1 MLAGLLAMLSL
12 LLVACGGGGDK
23 AEEEEEAPRPTVT
36 EQAEPEPRAEREP
49 TIQAEPEPEILPAG
63 AIGAVADVEQAVVRI
78 VAQGTFRDPE
88 FGELLNVAG
97 SGTGFIIDPSGLAV
111 TNNHVVTGAALLE
124 VFFSDD
130 DRPRN
135 ARILG
140 VSECSD
146 LAVIQIEGDGHP
158 FLQWY
163 QGDTT
168 PGLQTFAAGY
178 PLGDPEYTLTGG
190 IVSKADADGESVWAS
205 VDFVLEHDAT
215 LLGGNSGGPLVTED
229 GRVVGINYAGSFEG
243 QSFAIRADEAQRI
256 LDRLIADEDV
266 TSIGV
271 NGQAI
276 LGPDF
281 SGIWVASVASGSPAD
296 DLGIQ
301 SGDIIT
307 RMEGLLLATDGTMS
321 DYCQILRTQGPG
333 AVLSVEVL
341 RSDTGQVLE
350 GRLNAGEQLAES
362 FSFAAELQEE
372 FEPAP
377 AAARYSGFVR
387 VEDETGLLV
396 VEIPI
401 EWADVDGTA
410 WMVDGDSVGPSISAA
425 GNRGAFFGTW
435 TEPGVFFAASQILTQ
450 RFDENALL
458 DFAQTQF
465 NFSSYN
471 YLGRFPYDDPAYTGF
486 FDQFEG
492 CGGEEVVYISLAA
505 VPQDRSFIISV
516 QIQLV
521 TEADVE
527 ALDRILASF
536 FVIDP

>member
-281 SGIWVASVASGSPAD
+281 SGIWVTSVASGSPAD

-307 RMEGLLLATDGTMS
+307 RMEGLLLATDDTMS
-321 DYCQILRTQGPG
+321 DYCQILRTQSPG

-435 TEPGVFFAASQILTQ
+435 TEPGVFFAAPQILTQ

-465 NFSSYN
+465 NFSSCN

>member
-12 LLVACGGGGDK
+12 LLVACGGGDK

-88 FGELLNVAG
+88 FGELLNVVG

-256 LDRLIADEDV
+256 LDRLIANEDV

-410 WMVDGDSVGPSISAA
+410 
-425 GNRGAFFGTW
+425 
-435 TEPGVFFAASQILTQ
+435 
-450 RFDENALL
+450 
-458 DFAQTQF
+458 
-465 NFSSYN
+465 
-471 YLGRFPYDDPAYTGF
+471 
-486 FDQFEG
+486 
-492 CGGEEVVYISLAA
+492 
-505 VPQDRSFIISV
+505 
-516 QIQLV
+516 
-521 TEADVE
+521 
-527 ALDRILASF
+527 
-536 FVIDP
+536 

>member
-12 LLVACGGGGDK
+12 LLVACGGGDK
-23 AEEEEEAPRPTVT
+23 AKEEEEAPRPTVT

-163 QGDTT
+163 QGDTI

-256 LDRLIADEDV
+256 LDRLIANEDV

-281 SGIWVASVASGSPAD
+281 SCIWVASVASGSPAD

-465 NFSSYN
+465 NFSSCN